1 MLKTE
6 EDNYQIVVFLATSY
20 EEESFAAITKQLSAH
35 QLSIITSG
43 LTTGVVHGCCGGE
56 MLPHHSLSSLLKWIS
71 FQTEFIADGVLL
83 TGGVQCI
90 NHLFADPR
98 VHEFL
103 EWFVGLGKF
112 VGICQPLPYEL
123 VISSTV
129 AQSDYLLLQNGES
142 YAQFLAQFAECV
154 MGEHETCN

>member
-1 MLKTE
+1 MLKAKEHNNQIIVFIATNYE
-6 EDNYQIVVFLATSY
+6 ED
-20 EEESFAAITKQLSAH
+20 SFAAITKHLSVH

-43 LTTGVVHGCCGGE
+43 LTTAIVHGSCGAA
-56 MLPHHSLSSLLKWIS
+56 LVPHHSLSSLLKWVS
-71 FQTEFIADGVLL
+71 FQAEFIPDGVLL

-103 EWFVGLGKF
+103 DWFVGLGKF

-123 VISSTV
+123 VISSNV
-129 AQSDYLLLQNGES
+129 VHSDYVLLQNGES
-142 YAQFLAQFAECV
+142 YARFLERFTDRV
-154 MGEHETCN
+154 VSGDKTCH